1 MSKDKIRQL
10 MVIIATLGMITIN
23 ALANI
28 LPING
33 VNTGQISD
41 QFKVYFVPAGYVFS
55 IWGLIYLLLI
65 AYTVY
70 QALPAQKMN
79 PVLQK
84 IGWWYVVGS
93 AANSVWIFLWHYQFF
108 PFTLLMMVTLLATL
122 LVIHRQLNRDDYHS
136 SKGLRWFVQLPFSV
150 YLGWITVATIA
161 NVTDVL
167 DFVGW
172 NGFGLD
178 PVLWAVIMLG
188 VAVILAA
195 LMAFTRRDW
204 AFLGVLVWAFIGIGQ
219 KFRGLSPLME
229 SAFLAA
235 GLVVLF
241 WVIILI
247 KRPKIQISK

>member
-1 MSKDKIRQL
+1 MNKDSIRQL
-10 MVIIATLGMITIN
+10 MVIIATLGMIMVN

-70 QALPAQKMN
+70 QALPAQKKN

-93 AANSVWIFLWHYQFF
+93 AANSVWIFLWHYQVF
-108 PFTLLMMVTLLATL
+108 PLTLLMMLILLATL
-122 LVIHRQLNRDDYHS
+122 LVIHRQLNRDDNHS

-229 SAFLAA
+229 SAFLSA
-235 GLVVLF
+235 GLVALF

-247 KRPKIQISK
+247 KRPKIQVSK

>member
-1 MSKDKIRQL
+1 MNKDTLRQFS
-10 MVIIATLGMITIN
+10 VILATLGMITVN

-55 IWGLIYLLLI
+55 IWGLIYLLLA
-65 AYTVY
+65 AYTIF
-70 QALPAQKMN
+70 QALPAQKTN
-79 PVLQK
+79 PVLRK
-84 IGWWYVVGS
+84 IGWWYVAGS
-93 AANSVWIFLWHYQFF
+93 AANSVWIFLWHYQYF
-108 PFTLLMMVTLLATL
+108 PLTLVMMLLLLATL
-122 LVIHRQLNRDDYHS
+122 LVIHIQLNDGKTNL
-136 SKGLRWFVQLPFSV
+136 SKGNRWFAQFPFSV

-167 DFVGW
+167 EYLGW
-172 NGFGLD
+172 QGFGID

-195 LMAFTRRDW
+195 VMAFTRRDW
-204 AFLGVLVWAFIGIGQ
+204 AFLSVLIWAFIGIGQ
-219 KFRGLSPLME
+219 KFQGLSPLME
-229 SAFLAA
+229 AAFLAA
-235 GLVVLF
+235 GVVAVF

-247 KRPKIQISK
+247 KRPKIQE